1 MKGKWENLVF
11 KKKKFNKKSIKEW
24 SIIKKILSIKNKYE
38 PKIKW
43 PVPFSIYLMW
53 TISWNCFS
61 KCRTKIILFCKASD
75 IILVTHSLPIQI
87 MIPAVDDTFY
97 VNNINMKIEQTSYNS
112 VMLLLNL
119 RVFISDHCP
128 CPAYQICKH
137 TVHYSESSFFSS
149 GKLFFFFNQ

>member
-1 MKGKWENLVF
+1 
-11 KKKKFNKKSIKEW
+11 
-24 SIIKKILSIKNKYE
+24 
-38 PKIKW
+38 
-43 PVPFSIYLMW
+43 
-53 TISWNCFS
+53 
-61 KCRTKIILFCKASD
+61 
-75 IILVTHSLPIQI
+75 

-137 TVHYSESSFFSS
+137 TVHYSESSLFQVNYFFLTSNS
-149 GKLFFFFNQ
+149 VDNI